1 MAIMVTPVEIGTVV
15 LAVAGLL
22 FARRILSSI
31 KALATNAITGI
42 ITLVVASWFGFGV
55 SLTPIALAA
64 TALAGIPGAIL
75 ILFLSHGGVAFLP
88 AGASES
94 GQLFVDQVADTIEQV
109 VSTHL

>member
-1 MAIMVTPVEIGTVV
+1 MASMVTPVEIGVVV

-75 ILFLSHGGVAFLP
+75 ILLLSHGGIAFLP

-94 GQLFVDQVADTIEQV
+94 GQLFADQVADTIEQV
-109 VSTHL
+109 LGPYL

>member
-1 MAIMVTPVEIGTVV
+1 MVTPVEIGVVV

-75 ILFLSHGGVAFLP
+75 ILLLSHGGIAFLP

-94 GQLFVDQVADTIEQV
+94 GQLFADQVADTIEQV
-109 VSTHL
+109 LGPYL

>member
-1 MAIMVTPVEIGTVV
+1 MASMVTPVEIGVVV

-22 FARRILSSI
+22 FARRILSSV
-31 KALATNAITGI
+31 KALAMNAITGI
-42 ITLVVASWFGFGV
+42 LTLIIASWFGFGV

-75 ILFLSHGGVAFLP
+75 ILFLSHGGIAFLP

-94 GQLFVDQVADTIEQV
+94 GQLFVDQVTNTIEQAV
-109 VSTHL
+109 NTYL

>member
-1 MAIMVTPVEIGTVV
+1 MITPVDIGTVV

-22 FARRILSSI
+22 FARRILSSV

-75 ILFLSHGGVAFLP
+75 ILFLSHSGIAFLP

-94 GQLFVDQVADTIEQV
+94 GQLFVDQVADTIERV
-109 VSTHL
+109 VNTYL